1 MAAARHAFSADRNFL
16 VIVLLGAFLVALIL
30 VVALARGLVKG
41 VTAVAAA
48 AGAMA
53 AGDLSQRA
61 IVNNDDEVGDL
72 AKSFNAM
79 ATRMEAAPRARRP
92 SPPPTPGVEDDR

>member
-1 MAAARHAFSADRNFL
+1 MA
-16 VIVLLGAFLVALIL
+16 
-30 VVALARGLVKG
+30 
-41 VTAVAAA
+41 TA

-61 IVNNDDEVGDL
+61 VVNNDDEVGDL

-79 ATRMEAAPRARRP
+79 ATRMEADVRALERVGHENQLILTSAADGICRVDADNG
-92 SPPPTPGVEDDR
+92 PGHA